1 MAISCTPFFK
11 FKLCDSVSKRAVL
24 AKNAFKKDWKAN
36 KFDHL
41 QFSTRG
47 DRNLIFD
54 HNEYLHVSGNLT
66 TIENKAI
73 AELHNGLFGINAS
86 IPTSPQTEFNS
97 FC

>member
-1 MAISCTPFFK
+1 MIVSVKVPFWQRM
-11 FKLCDSVSKRAVL
+11 LLKRI
-24 AKNAFKKDWKAN
+24 AN
-36 KFDHL
+36 KIDHL
-41 QFSTRG
+41 QFSTRI

-54 HNEYLHVSGNLT
+54 HNEYLHVSTNLT

-73 AELHNGLFGINAS
+73 AELHNELFGTNTS